1 MADVADVWPL
11 AAVLP
16 EVVQVEVA
24 QVEGL
29 PTGGAA
35 ELFVLG
41 VALLVRPQG
50 GAAAE
55 ALHADLTAE
64 GFGGAAAPPMGGAA
78 HLVFVAVNEL
88 LVFLQ
93 LTVVEEGL
101 PAEVA
106 HEGLLCT
113 VDQHVGLQSPRS
125 REALAAFVT
134 PETSR
139 EETLQVE
146 AFTRCRG
153 ASASVLLSAWINSEV
168 E

>member
-1 MADVADVWPL
+1 M
-11 AAVLP
+11 
-16 EVVQVEVA
+16 VQVEVA

-29 PTGGAA
+29 PAGGAA

-41 VALLVRPQG
+41 VALLMCPQG

-55 ALHADLTAE
+55 ALHTNLTAE
-64 GFGGAAAPPMGGAA
+64 GFGGGTAPPVGGAA

-106 HEGLLCT
+106 HEGLLCA
-113 VDQHVGLQSPRS
+113 VDQHVGLQGPRP

-134 PETSR
+134 PETGR
-139 EETLQVE
+139 ETQRSKQGHRGPQRE
-146 AFTRCRG
+146 AGVST
-153 ASASVLLSAWINSEV
+153 
-168 E
+168 